1 MHRTPNQSTWRCRA
15 VVATLALALAVAAC
29 GGDDDDGDETGSPA
43 TEAPSDVTT
52 PDTSTDVSAPGGDGG
67 EAAGRACALLEA
79 DELEAVL
86 GGPVRST
93 SFDADDAEGEKCLWA
108 RDDGTPGNISLVFL
122 LDDQVESFDEG
133 ANPEPGGI
141 VVRQGTVAFRIF
153 STADLDDATFREL
166 ADAAA
171 GRL

>member
-1 MHRTPNQSTWRCRA
+1 MHPTRNHHARRLPWRVLTA
-15 VVATLALALAVAAC
+15 VLAVTALAAC
-29 GGDDDDGDETGSPA
+29 GGDDGDDDEGSSA
-43 TEAPSDVTT
+43 TAPPTEVTS
-52 PDTSTDVSAPGGDGG
+52 PDTSSDDTVPEAEADG
-67 EAAGRACALLEA
+67 AAEGACALLDG
-79 DELEAVL
+79 DELEPVL

-93 SFDADDAEGEKCLWA
+93 LFDPDDQEGEKCLWA

-122 LDDQVESFDEG
+122 LDSQVESFDEG

-141 VVRQGTVAFRIF
+141 VVRQGAVAFRIF
-153 STADLDDATFREL
+153 STADLDDATFAEL